1 VVFAYGERSR
11 DVYKLE
17 DDHVL
22 TFFPADPNMVGK
34 SHTAEE
40 PL

>member
-1 VVFAYGERSR
+1 MSMI
-11 DVYKLE
+11 DVYKLV

-34 SHTAEE
+34 SHTTEDS
-40 PL
+40 L